1 MAEAFRSPAQPA
13 PAGEAPGTVRRLLR
27 LLAALV
33 LLVLLA
39 LGGRELTLWE
49 PVWLPIRVVTV
60 EGEVERMS
68 RDRLQQ
74 TVVDHLDGGIL
85 SQDLKVLKD
94 AVEAMPW
101 VRSASLAR
109 VWPDRLELT
118 VEEHV
123 PLARWGEDALVT
135 DDGVVFRPDPPEG
148 PAGLPRLLGPDGQA
162 PRVVRAFLDWRAR
175 LGALE
180 IRLAA
185 VDLDARGAW
194 TLRTADD
201 VTLELGKAEAETR
214 IARFLSAWPSLAAA
228 GRPGTVDLRYSNGL
242 AVTWAEPPGSP
253 AAGDQSRTAGAG
265 APGRVGPRNRS

>member
-1 MAEAFRSPAQPA
+1 LAEAARIPAEPTPA
-13 PAGEAPGTVRRLLR
+13 AEGPGTVRRLLR
-27 LLAALV
+27 LFAALV
-33 LLVLLA
+33 LLGLVA
-39 LGGRELTLWE
+39 AGGERLMRWE
-49 PVWLPIRVVTV
+49 PLWLPIRVVTV

-68 RDRLQQ
+68 RDRLQR
-74 TVVDHLDGGIL
+74 TVVEHLDGGIL
-85 SQDLKVLKD
+85 SQDLRVLKD

-135 DDGVVFRPDPPEG
+135 DDGVVFRPDPSERPD
-148 PAGLPRLLGPDGQA
+148 GLPALAGPDEQA
-162 PRVVRAFLDWRAR
+162 PAVVSAYLDWRP
-175 LGALE
+175 
-180 IRLAA
+180 RLAALGVALTA

-194 TLRTADD
+194 TLRTADG
-201 VTLELGKAEAETR
+201 VTLELGKADAEIR
-214 IARFLSAWPSLAAA
+214 IARFLTAWPSLVAA

-253 AAGDQSRTAGAG
+253 AAGDQSRTAGAA